1 MSEPLETLEL
11 GAQSMINRGE
21 SGRSLHQP
29 EHITA
34 GQDGRLDAMGSCGP
48 TVETHA
54 PTPLSTG
61 PETVEIAVGEHAIL
75 RPYGESSSEI
85 GDRLALVDE
94 LADRIVN
101 AGIPPNTQRAFDQD
115 WAIWE
120 RFCGAT
126 GFSPHTIS
134 DGLLVTYVEW
144 LKREGQSPATMHR
157 RLTGVR
163 SGWKRAKVDVP
174 HGITGRARDTVRR
187 HAKTLAQDDKPTG
200 RGPARALEIPDLR
213 AISRSLPDTLAGTRD
228 RAILTMGF
236 AVAARRSEL
245 AALTIPD
252 ITLHRDGMKVRVRD
266 SKTGARHP
274 AVRPGRDPLTCP
286 VRAWEAWRDSSG
298 LLEGPAFRAID
309 RSGNVRD
316 RAMHP
321 DSIRFIIDRAGQ
333 RADVAY
339 KVTGHSLRSG
349 FATEARRAGKDVKVI
364 AKQGGWKENSAVLY
378 GYMQIVDE
386 WADNATEGIG
396 L

>member
-11 GAQSMINRGE
+11 DAHSMINRSE
-21 SGRSLHQP
+21 SGRSLGEP
-29 EHITA
+29 EDITA
-34 GQDGRLDAMGSCGP
+34 GQDAILGFVSDGSEI
-48 TVETHA
+48 VKTHA
-54 PTPLSTG
+54 PTGCSPRSGGRDPVQT
-61 PETVEIAVGEHAIL
+61 EHAIL
-75 RPYGESSSEI
+75 RPYGEFSSETA
-85 GDRLALVDE
+85 GRLAVVDE
-94 LADRIVN
+94 LADRIVD
-101 AGIPPNTQRAFDQD
+101 AGIPVNTQRAFEQD
-115 WAIWE
+115 WATWE
-120 RFCGAT
+120 RFCAAAGLP
-126 GFSPHTIS
+126 PHTVS

-144 LKREGQSPATMHR
+144 LKREDQSPATMHR

-163 SGWKRAKVDVP
+163 SGWKLAKLNVP

-187 HAKTLAQDDKPTG
+187 HAKTLAQGDKPTG
-200 RGPARALEIPDLR
+200 RGPARALEILDLR
-213 AISRSLPDTLAGTRD
+213 AISRSLPETLTGIRD

-236 AVAARRSEL
+236 AIAARRSEL
-245 AALTIPD
+245 AALTVPD
-252 ITLHRDGMKVRVRD
+252 VTLHRDGMKVRVRD

-274 AVRPGRDPLTCP
+274 AVRPGRDALTCP
-286 VRAWEAWRDSSG
+286 VRAWETWRDASG

-309 RSGNVRD
+309 RNGFVRD

-321 DSIRFIIDRAGQ
+321 DSIRFIVDRAG
-333 RADVAY
+333 RKADLAY